1 MLPPLSSLSFEFF
14 EVSPAFPRASQIHTP
29 DSSRYWIADTYEK
42 LHGQGMEPEN
52 IDKEFLR
59 LWFRDNCDPYND
71 AELPEAPGS
80 LIKELSRRYITLY
93 ETITGEK
100 FAAASS
106 ELYTMDRLRQS
117 IEKELK

>member
-1 MLPPLSSLSFEFF
+1 
-14 EVSPAFPRASQIHTP
+14 
-29 DSSRYWIADTYEK
+29 
-42 LHGQGMEPEN
+42 MEPEN